1 VLSLALI
8 FPAVDPHMS
17 ALYRKVTDSRMAH
30 GGTNTATVCR
40 WIALV
45 GGWRHSKS
53 QRHLPWHIKRAL
65 KLQMKSANP
74 TQTSHS
80 PLLIFNYYAYMCALA
95 VSTTDA
101 RHQSTVRTLICRVV
115 VRDADTLLQVAPVA
129 AKRTMKCST
138 CGSHDPPAVHVCPG
152 PTGPSGK

>member
-1 VLSLALI
+1 MLSLVLI
-8 FPAVDPHMS
+8 FPAVDPHTS
-17 ALYRKVTDSRMAH
+17 ALYRKVTGSRMAH

-45 GGWRHSKS
+45 GGWRPSKS
-53 QRHLPWHIKRAL
+53 QRRLPWHIKRAL

-101 RHQSTVRTLICRVV
+101 RHQSTV
-115 VRDADTLLQVAPVA
+115 APVA

-152 PTGPSGK
+152 PTGSSGK